1 MKKEYLSEAFR
12 QLELLNEEDFNLS
25 TTADN
30 SDLKDFLDNDD
41 MSVMSLDVID
51 PEAETEED

>member
-30 SDLKDFLDNDD
+30 SDL
-41 MSVMSLDVID
+41 
-51 PEAETEED
+51 